1 MGSRPV
7 ERKAAGCW
15 ASATRLFTDNAN
27 RSLGEARV
35 SWDESEWWRRG
46 ELNIQGSIENTQV
59 IEKSNAQ
66 KPKDAEI
73 ERN

>member
-1 MGSRPV
+1 
-7 ERKAAGCW
+7 
-15 ASATRLFTDNAN
+15 LFTDNAN